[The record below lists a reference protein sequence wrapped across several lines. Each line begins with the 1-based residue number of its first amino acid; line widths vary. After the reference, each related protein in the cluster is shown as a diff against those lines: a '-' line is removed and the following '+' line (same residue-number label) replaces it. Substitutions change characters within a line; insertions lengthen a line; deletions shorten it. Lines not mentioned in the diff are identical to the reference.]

1 MGRPYPSAVND
12 PSRRFSSRCS
22 IRSSPSGDPVAAP
35 IELVFDLAR
44 DIDFRQRSMAHT
56 GERQSAAGRP
66 I

>member
-44 DIDFRQRSMAHT
+44 DIDFHQRSMAHT
-56 GERQSAAGRP
+56 GEQAVGRRRP
-66 I
+66 D